1 MIRNSRLIL
10 ALDVLSGDR
19 ALDLVSTLR
28 DRIDY
33 VKVGYPLILA
43 AGLEVVGE
51 IASMAPV
58 IADLKIADIPNTN
71 TLISEQVLEA
81 GVAGIIAHAF
91 VGKDSLSACVEAAR
105 ERGGL
110 VFAVTEMSHPGAVE
124 LMAPAAER
132 MARMA
137 AECGVDGVV
146 APATRPERIRLIRS
160 IVGERAIISPGV
172 GAQGGSARAALAAG
186 ADYLIVG
193 RSITESPNPAASAEA
208 ILREIR

>member
-10 ALDVLSGDR
+10 ALDVLSRDK

-43 AGLEVVGE
+43 AGLEVVSE

-110 VFAVTEMSHPGAVE
+110 VFAVTEMSQD
-124 LMAPAAER
+124 R
-132 MARMA
+132 KS
-137 AECGVDGVV
+137 VV
-146 APATRPERIRLIRS
+146 
-160 IVGERAIISPGV
+160 
-172 GAQGGSARAALAAG
+172 
-186 ADYLIVG
+186 
-193 RSITESPNPAASAEA
+193 
-208 ILREIR
+208 

>member
-10 ALDVLSGDR
+10 ALDVLSRDK

-43 AGLEVVGE
+43 AGLNIVGE

-81 GVAGIIAHAF
+81 
-91 VGKDSLSACVEAAR
+91 S
-105 ERGGL
+105 ERD
-110 VFAVTEMSHPGAVE
+110 H
-124 LMAPAAER
+124 
-132 MARMA
+132 
-137 AECGVDGVV
+137 
-146 APATRPERIRLIRS
+146 RPRLR
-160 IVGERAIISPGV
+160 GTG
-172 GAQGGSARAALAAG
+172 
-186 ADYLIVG
+186 
-193 RSITESPNPAASAEA
+193 
-208 ILREIR
+208 